1 MRVRVRVRVHV
12 RVVAVRGWWVLHLE
26 RVRHV
31 VAEWQRGARAAA
43 GTTVHCGTN
52 GTFKPAR
59 KSTQI
64 SSIRKP
70 TEGTEALQGHFV
82 QFGCSRL
89 VSLSSQFVTK
99 MHL

>member
-1 MRVRVRVRVHV
+1 MRVRMRVRVHV

-26 RVRHV
+26 RVRYV

-70 TEGTEALQGHFV
+70 TEGTEALPRPLRSVWLFKVGFP
-82 QFGCSRL
+82 QFSVCN
-89 VSLSSQFVTK
+89 
-99 MHL
+99 